1 MKHAHALLLLSCV
14 LLGSLGGCASGPPR
28 PSLVQIQIEE
38 AKAALSR
45 GEITMAEYLKLK
57 QQAIQAAELRRTI
70 MLASPD

>member
-1 MKHAHALLLLSCV
+1 MKHALALILACL
-14 LLGSLGGCASGPPR
+14 LLGSFGGCSSDPPR
-28 PSLVQIQIEE
+28 PSLVQLQVEE

>member
-1 MKHAHALLLLSCV
+1 MKHAHALILALLLLC
-14 LLGSLGGCASGPPR
+14 SLGGCSSGPPQ

>member
-1 MKHAHALLLLSCV
+1 MKHAFALNFACFLLISLS
-14 LLGSLGGCASGPPR
+14 GCSSGPPR
-28 PSLVQIQIEE
+28 PSLLQLQIEE

-57 QQAIQAAELRRTI
+57 QQAVQAAELRRTI